1 MRDLLRYIYRRF
13 LPLRLKQQI
22 DIFYSLRGADILP
35 KLIDKP
41 AGKNI
46 LVLAPHPDDEVI
58 GCGGTLYK
66 HHLAGDKIT
75 VVYMTDGSKGAE
87 PKSWGEELA
96 KKRKEEAKEAAK
108 IIGID
113 ELIFLNNPDG
123 ELTINKQTLNQIKL
137 VLEKIKP
144 DLVYLPFI
152 LERHP
157 DHRIT
162 SEIFIKCVK
171 KWKNFSGYCCAYEV
185 WTPLMPNYLVDIG
198 EYTKIKVKAL
208 NKFKSQISRVNIIDA
223 ALGFAKYRAVLHTGL
238 DTFVEAFLFCKIKEY
253 LKLYKLIKK

>member
-1 MRDLLRYIYRRF
+1 MKKFFRCIYYKF
-13 LPLRLKQQI
+13 LPSRIRQQI
-22 DIFYSLRGADILP
+22 DIFYSLRGVDISP
-35 KLIDKP
+35 KLIEKP
-41 AGKNI
+41 PFKNI

-66 HHLAGDKIT
+66 HHLAGDRIT

-87 PKSWGEELA
+87 PKFWGKELA
-96 KKRKEEAKEAAK
+96 EKRKKEAEEAAK
-108 IIGID
+108 MIGINR
-113 ELIFLNNPDG
+113 LIFLHNPDE
-123 ELTINKQTLNQIKL
+123 ELMVNPQTLKQMKA
-137 VLEKIKP
+137 VLDEIRP

-157 DHRIT
+157 DHRVT

-198 EYTKIKVKAL
+198 EYIKIKVKAL

-253 LKLYKLIKK
+253 LRLYKLIKK